1 MTSYQSAKLIRLLQN
16 GLSTGTLLHKIYN
29 SLLNRYEIAAGKTFL
44 RSKPLSG
51 IFSPASTCN
60 YRCKFCESDS
70 QLKSVQTR
78 FANTITAKDFAA
90 LDFFG
95 KHTWSV
101 SFFGNIG
108 EPLLNREFTEIARG
122 LKKKGAYLSVNTNG
136 SLLSKEVSRKL
147 VNMGFDDIL
156 VSFHAGTKQTYDFLQ
171 NKSFNL
177 VCDNISY
184 LTSIKKQYPKV
195 FFNFA
200 LNRINGPEIYKFVA
214 LCKKLRIDGISANHY
229 YHTRNAF
236 ENDISYWDDPQHGNQ
251 LIDKI
256 YELGQSRELLV
267 LPEKR
272 HYLITSNSSEGSQN
286 DEQEQKVKQKK
297 NSLCPLPFQ
306 YLNFY
311 GSFSEKDFY
320 DVRVCN
326 RFFLFKLNYRQ
337 FLGQK
342 IDVIWN
348 HPVLQY
354 LRKTSG
360 NNPICRFCRSKEIK
374 RLRNLNN
381 NEYRKRRDASVRD
394 FFQEAWKQPGID
406 KNVRGLTV
414 LKENLY
420 EGESDQ

>member
-1 MTSYQSAKLIRLLQN
+1 MTKYQSVKLIRLMQN
-16 GLSTGTLLHKIYN
+16 GLLTGTLLHKIYN
-29 SLLNRYEIAAGKTFL
+29 SLLNRCEIAAHKKYL

-70 QLKSVQTR
+70 QLKSVHTR
-78 FANTITAKDFAA
+78 FANTISAKDFSA

-108 EPLLNREFTEIARG
+108 EPLLNREFTEIAHG
-122 LKKKGAYLSVNTNG
+122 LKKKGIYLSVNTNG
-136 SLLSKEVSRKL
+136 SLLSQEVSQKL
-147 VNMGFDDIL
+147 VRMGFDDIL
-156 VSFHAGTKQTYDFLQ
+156 VSFHAGKKQTYDFLQ

-184 LTSIKKQYPKV
+184 LTSIKKQYPRV

-200 LNRINGPEIYKFVA
+200 LNKINGPEISEFVA
-214 LCKKLRIDGISANHY
+214 LCKKLQIDGISANHY

-236 ENDISYWDDPQHGNQ
+236 ENDISYWDQPQYGNQ

-256 YELGQSRELLV
+256 YELGRSQGLLV

-272 HYLITSNSSEGSQN
+272 NYLRTSDNMDGQIG
-286 DEQEQKVKQKK
+286 KKRRKTRQKK
-297 NSLCPLPFQ
+297 SFFCPLPFQ

-311 GSFSEKDFY
+311 GSFSERDVY

-326 RFFLFKLNYRQ
+326 RFFLFKLNYRE
-337 FLGQK
+337 FMGQDMN
-342 IDVIWN
+342 IIWN
-348 HPVLQY
+348 HPILQY

-360 NNPICRFCRSKEIK
+360 NNAVCRFCRNKGIK

-381 NEYRKRRDASVRD
+381 KEYRKKRDASVRD
-394 FFQEAWKQPGID
+394 FFEEAWKHSNANKKI
-406 KNVRGLTV
+406 RGLTV
-414 LKENLY
+414 LKENVY
-420 EGESDQ
+420 EGE